1 MISFWKIVHEKDVFV
16 VDVRIIGKYLKFTFP
31 TDESAVLYLQ
41 DFGEYIKVQMSEPPT
56 SKVIEAQGLCFSRYG
71 LFVIFSYSKIL

>member
-41 DFGEYIKVQMSEPPT
+41 DFGEHQAILLLLEYIKV
-56 SKVIEAQGLCFSRYG
+56 
-71 LFVIFSYSKIL
+71 